1 MPGTFFSHPRL
12 HNNVWID
19 NVRLKT
25 RQKHDAGGF
34 RTRDFR
40 YGDPWV
46 RQKNMTQVGFEPETF
61 DMGTL
66 GSYQLDYGRLVLIY
80 LVGQLFD
87 PPPQVQKV
95 LEADSDEHSRCA
107 PCPSIEMDIVKS

>member
-1 MPGTFFSHPRL
+1 MPGTFFSQPRL
-12 HNNVWID
+12 HNNFWIHS
-19 NVRLKT
+19 VRLKT
-25 RQKHDAGGF
+25 
-34 RTRDFR
+34 
-40 YGDPWV
+40 

-66 GSYQLDYGRLVLIY
+66 GSYQLDYERLDLIY

-87 PPPQVQKV
+87 PPPQVQNV